1 MGGIEM
7 TIEKAIEYWFLAFH
21 MALMT
26 LAYWNIERLD
36 EIIEEKEKTKNE
48 KKENH

>member
-1 MGGIEM
+1 M
-7 TIEKAIEYWFLAFH
+7 TIEKGIEYLFLAFH
-21 MALMT
+21 MALMA